1 MNHTYMIIPI
11 MLLALAGC
19 SSQKPQ
25 TSSVVSATGSD
36 RDEHGCIASAGY
48 SWCAING
55 KCERPWE
62 LAERAGIENSADAF
76 KAFCSSET
84 LE

>member
-1 MNHTYMIIPI
+1 MEHQYMIIPI

-62 LAERAGIENSADAF
+62 LAEQAGFENTQADF
-76 KAFCSSET
+76 EEYCNE
-84 LE
+84 